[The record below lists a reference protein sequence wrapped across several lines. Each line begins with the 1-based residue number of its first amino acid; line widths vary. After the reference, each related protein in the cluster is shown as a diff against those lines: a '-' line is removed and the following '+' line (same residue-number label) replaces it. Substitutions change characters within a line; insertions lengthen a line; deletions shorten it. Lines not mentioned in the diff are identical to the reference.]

1 MNKLLLRGFL
11 FLLIGFF
18 LVHIL
23 ASVAKQYAPDGTS
36 VFFEIDRMRFEN
48 VMKNRQ
54 NVQAIVL
61 GNSHGDNISFEA
73 LGIDGYSLARAWGD
87 FFETQYYVNYLLPR
101 LPNLEIV
108 FIPISYFSFSWDNGS
123 VTKLED
129 RRAQIY
135 QTLPAWNFISGDIDI
150 FFEGKIDNLFP
161 IKTIVREDHWKGVFY
176 TAVAGKNV
184 SSINNILVETCDYPD
199 ETLLGEIAKKRVI
212 DTVTMGKEIFTKQ
225 PDIHSNTYLTLAETI
240 KYLQSNG
247 VRVILFTP
255 PYYEDYTTKYFMENP
270 GDINQMRQLMA
281 KLLQEYGV
289 EYYDFSDDK
298 NFVDDISLYKD
309 SDHLNL
315 CGKNKFSKDLYQKM
329 YEHFSAKGLP

>member
-135 QTLPAWNFISGDIDI
+135 QTLPAWNF
-150 FFEGKIDNLFP
+150 
-161 IKTIVREDHWKGVFY
+161 Y
-176 TAVAGKNV
+176 
-184 SSINNILVETCDYPD
+184 
-199 ETLLGEIAKKRVI
+199 
-212 DTVTMGKEIFTKQ
+212 
-225 PDIHSNTYLTLAETI
+225 
-240 KYLQSNG
+240 
-247 VRVILFTP
+247 
-255 PYYEDYTTKYFMENP
+255 
-270 GDINQMRQLMA
+270 
-281 KLLQEYGV
+281 
-289 EYYDFSDDK
+289 
-298 NFVDDISLYKD
+298 
-309 SDHLNL
+309 
-315 CGKNKFSKDLYQKM
+315 
-329 YEHFSAKGLP
+329 